1 MKRALVD
8 ILCEERRLGNKEN
21 GGWQTAAYNSA
32 LSILSSQFDIHVKSC
47 GFRWDPTKK
56 MISVDEDYI
65 WKDSH
70 MLVLKAFVGRSFQ
83 IGMDIVDLCGKDRA
97 TGEGVETGVKAIEI
111 MTPPHNEP
119 DHIDLVDDM
128 QI

>member
-32 LSILSSQFDIHVKSC
+32 LSILSSQFDIHVKS
-47 GFRWDPTKK
+47 WKK
-56 MISVDEDYI
+56 FYAIVSDI
-65 WKDSH
+65 
-70 MLVLKAFVGRSFQ
+70 LTFVGRSFQ